1 MTVSLN
7 RVDSVVVRDDAVC
20 MDGTPQWSLDELVHR
35 VGLALEEATRSGG
48 YPGAPNGR
56 VRDVPDQ
63 RVIRWYTST
72 GLVDRPAG
80 GRGRGARYGVRQLR
94 QLVAIK
100 RLQAQGL
107 PLAEIQA
114 R

>member
-1 MTVSLN
+1 MTVSLT
-7 RVDSVVVRDDAVC
+7 RVDSVVVEDDAVG

-35 VGLALEEATRSGG
+35 VGLALEDASRSGA

-72 GLVDRPAG
+72 GLVDRPVG
-80 GRGRGARYGVRQLR
+80 GRRRGARDGIRQLR
-94 QLVAIK
+94 QLVAVK
-100 RLQAQGL
+100 RLPRQG
-107 PLAEIQA
+107 
-114 R
+114 